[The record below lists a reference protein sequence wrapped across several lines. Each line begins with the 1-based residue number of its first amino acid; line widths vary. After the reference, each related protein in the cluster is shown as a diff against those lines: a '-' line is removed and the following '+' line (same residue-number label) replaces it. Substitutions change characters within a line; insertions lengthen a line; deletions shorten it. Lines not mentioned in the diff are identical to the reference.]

1 MAIND
6 NNAQSFTSAAPQQQ
20 AAPQQMKGPDNTWS
34 FSANSM
40 FGAPIGRG
48 VGSEYYNKLKE
59 NLANIFKQANE
70 NVQIYLIDMDNNNEP
85 ALAFSCLIV
94 AAELK
99 KVKESG
105 IAYHIIVMEATGDK
119 INPIYETIN
128 NQQVEILRYT
138 SDAFDADLMA
148 KAKERMQRAFPNGP
162 WVNTG
167 AIVIPANF
175 NPEDKYSM
183 HRLAL
188 NTGLANG
195 TELEVMQPG
204 FKDLNLATVVNE
216 NSLNINI
223 QFNRRQIEDIVGNPM
238 RSDFL
243 VNFASVKKNAPRNLS
258 VNAGGRE
265 QQISEVSGFIDLVW
279 NPVNQPNPFGYYAN
293 PQAMTQTQ
301 KYVARMVITNL
312 ASNFSY
318 TPSSILLAL
327 ATSLS
332 LRDDNNWIQ
341 TFKPTPVSGQDIDI
355 ADIGALNIEANLSNE
370 PNGYGSRI
378 DTKSESFK
386 LEDLGQLIGAFVSPG
401 LVVSMDC
408 PEVTGQSWY
417 MDLFA
422 AAASGKAAAYDV
434 LYDAAIRLTNG
445 NIDKYFPRGKPMFTD
460 PFNFVHLGYW
470 TDRHG
475 NKRDIR
481 DIDHL
486 AVCNLVGERNPSVIR
501 DFSDT
506 YLRTNYPV
514 PLRMHHRKKI
524 ISSLTNET
532 AVFTGRALRVTFTA
546 EFLSGLSNGI
556 RDTGLSVA
564 VNTPMTS
571 NDFNNQR
578 GVASFA
584 GSALMAPG
592 QTFMSAASFGG
603 QNQYMNQF
611 NNFGISRF

>member
-1 MAIND
+1 MAIQD
-6 NNAQSFTSAAPQQQ
+6 TNNGQNNTQNQQQ
-20 AAPQQMKGPDNTWS
+20 AGGYTQPADQVWS
-34 FSANSM
+34 FNATNL
-40 FGAPIGRG
+40 FAAPIGRG

-59 NLANIFKQANE
+59 NLGLVFKQANE
-70 NVQIYLIDMDNNNEP
+70 AVKIFLIDMDNNNEP

-94 AAELK
+94 AAQLNK
-99 KVKESG
+99 AKDAGV
-105 IAYHIIVMEATGDK
+105 AYHVIIMEATGDK

-128 NQQVEILRYT
+128 NQQVEITRYT

-162 WVNTG
+162 WINTG
-167 AIVIPANF
+167 AIVIPASF
-175 NPEDKYSM
+175 NPEDKYSV

-195 TELEVMQPG
+195 TELEMLLPS
-204 FKDLNLATVVNE
+204 FKDLNLATVEKE
-216 NSLNINI
+216 NNLNINI

-243 VNFASVKKNAPRNLS
+243 INFASVKKNAPRNLS

-265 QQISEVSGFIDLVW
+265 QQISEASGFIDLVW
-279 NPVNQPNPFGYYAN
+279 NPVNQPNPFGYFTN
-293 PQAMTQTQ
+293 PQANMQTQ
-301 KYVARMVITNL
+301 KYVPRLVLTNL

-318 TPSSILLAL
+318 TPSSVLLAL

-341 TFKPTPVSGQDIDI
+341 TFKPIAVSNQEIDI
-355 ADIGALNIEANLSNE
+355 TDIGALNIEANLSNE
-370 PNGYGSRI
+370 PNGYGTRI
-378 DTKSESFK
+378 DTKSENFK
-386 LEDLGQLIGAFVSPG
+386 LEDLGQLISAFVSPG
-401 LVVSMDC
+401 LIVSLDC
-408 PEVTGQSWY
+408 PEVAGQSWY
-417 MDLFA
+417 LDLFA
-422 AAASGKAAAYDV
+422 AAANGKAAAYDII
-434 LYDAAIRLTNG
+434 YDSANRLTNG
-445 NIDKYFPRGKPMFTD
+445 NFEKYFARGKPMFAD
-460 PFNFVHLGYW
+460 PFNYVHLGYW

-532 AVFTGRALRVTFTA
+532 AVFTGRALRVTFAA
-546 EFLSGLSNGI
+546 EFLNALSTGI
-556 RDTGLSVA
+556 RDTGLSVS
-564 VNTPMTS
+564 VNTPMTA

-592 QTFMSAASFGG
+592 QTFMSAASFGN
-603 QNQYMNQF
+603 QNQYMQQF
-611 NNFGISRF
+611 ANFGIARY

>member
-1 MAIND
+1 MAIQD
-6 NNAQSFTSAAPQQQ
+6 NNTQSQQSAAQQSPQQQ
-20 AAPQQMKGPDNTWS
+20 TSNANDTVWS
-34 FSANSM
+34 FGSTGLFA
-40 FGAPIGRG
+40 APIGRG
-48 VGSEYYNKLKE
+48 VGSEYYNKVKE
-59 NLANIFKQANE
+59 NLNLVFKQANE
-70 NVQIYLIDMDNNNEP
+70 AVQIFLIDMDNNNET

-94 AAELK
+94 AANLK
-99 KVKESG
+99 NAKDAGV
-105 IAYHIIVMEATGDK
+105 AYHVIIMEATGDK
-119 INPIYETIN
+119 ITPIYENIS

-148 KAKERMQRAFPNGP
+148 KAKVHMQRAFPNGP

-167 AIVIPANF
+167 AIVLPSNF
-175 NPEDKYSM
+175 NPEDKYAI

-195 TELEVMQPG
+195 TELEMLKPN
-204 FKDLNLATVVNE
+204 FKDLNLATVEKE
-216 NSLNINI
+216 NTLNINI

-243 VNFASVKKNAPRNLS
+243 VNFASVKKNMPRNAS

-265 QQISEVSGFIDLVW
+265 HQISEASGFIDLVW

-293 PQAMTQTQ
+293 PQAQAQTQ
-301 KYVARMVITNL
+301 KYVPRMVITNL

-318 TPSSILLAL
+318 TPASILLAL

-341 TFKPTPVSGQDIDI
+341 TFKPTPTVGQDIDI
-355 ADIGALNIEANLSNE
+355 TDIGALNIEANLSNE
-370 PNGYGSRI
+370 PNGYGTRI
-378 DTKSESFK
+378 DTKSEGFK
-386 LEDLGQLIGAFVSPG
+386 LEDLGQLIAAFVSPG
-401 LVVSMDC
+401 LIVSMDC
-408 PEVTGQSWY
+408 PEVAGQSWY
-417 MDLFA
+417 TDLIA
-422 AAASGKAAAYDV
+422 AAANGKQSAYDII
-434 LYDAAIRLTNG
+434 YDSANRLTNG
-445 NIDKYFPRGKPMFTD
+445 NFQKYFQHGKPMFAD
-460 PFNFVHLGYW
+460 PFNYVHLGYW

-514 PLRMHHRKKI
+514 PLRLHHRKKI

-532 AVFTGRALRVTFTA
+532 AVYTGRALRVTFA
-546 EFLSGLSNGI
+546 ADFLAALSNGI
-556 RDTGLSVA
+556 RETGLSVA

-571 NDFNNQR
+571 TDFNNQR

-592 QTFMSAASFGG
+592 QTFMSAANFGN
-603 QNQYMNQF
+603 QNQFMQQF
-611 NNFGISRF
+611 SNFGTARF